1 MKASIL
7 PIAKSAMKYFFD
19 IDPVITETVMMQAVA
34 QGHLLHHE
42 LRNAIHA
49 NVQQRKSRII
59 EMMNQEGSHSWNA
72 A

>member
-19 IDPVITETVMMQAVA
+19 IDPVVTETVMIQALA
-34 QGHLLHHE
+34 QGQLIQSE
-42 LRNAIHA
+42 LRQAIRT
-49 NVQQRKSRII
+49 NVHQRKTRII
-59 EMMNQEGSHSWNA
+59 DLMQEGTHTWNA

>member
-19 IDPVITETVMMQAVA
+19 IDPVVTETVMMQAVA
-34 QGHLLHHE
+34 QGHLLQQE
-42 LRNAIHA
+42 LRQAIAA

-59 EMMNQEGSHSWNA
+59 EMVNHEGTHNWNA